1 MGVLD
6 WFRGGK
12 GRAYRQVDEWHRAWS
27 DAAAAPEASRIVELE
42 RRLAAL
48 GRPEEDVEIEREM
61 LAGLSELVDL
71 RQASSNGTLPTIE
84 TGHRVVGTDI
94 CHFSVPSSR
103 PDHPA
108 QPSGRLIPHQPS
120 RHLCRGRAGTDG
132 TVARGDTS
140 HGDGPRHHPGQGGSR
155 DAVPLSLQQL
165 RRSAPRHV
173 HRASPLRRPAC
184 EASVIISFMRSTT
197 TTRPA
202 TSLVTLGID
211 RLLEQGALV

>member
-108 QPSGRLIPHQPS
+108 QPSGRLILTNRRAIFAGGAQALTVPWHAVTQVTATDRDIILVRADRETLYRFRCNS
-120 RHLCRGRAGTDG
+120 YGEALRGTFIARHLSDGR
-132 TVARGDTS
+132 
-140 HGDGPRHHPGQGGSR
+140 
-155 DAVPLSLQQL
+155 
-165 RRSAPRHV
+165 
-173 HRASPLRRPAC
+173 RAKPA
-184 EASVIISFMRSTT
+184 
-197 TTRPA
+197 
-202 TSLVTLGID
+202 L
-211 RLLEQGALV
+211 